1 MRGTRVVIKNSR
13 GVGKNPS
20 EWEGCTGVIL
30 SESGKN
36 ARIKLDPNPLKNVSA
51 KHPPLTF
58 SESEY
63 EVL

>member
-20 EWEGCTGVIL
+20 EWEGFTGVIL
-30 SESGKN
+30 SKSGKD
-36 ARIKLDPNPLKNVSA
+36 ARIKLDVSKTISA
-51 KHPPLTF
+51 NHPPLIF
-58 SESEY
+58 SNSEY